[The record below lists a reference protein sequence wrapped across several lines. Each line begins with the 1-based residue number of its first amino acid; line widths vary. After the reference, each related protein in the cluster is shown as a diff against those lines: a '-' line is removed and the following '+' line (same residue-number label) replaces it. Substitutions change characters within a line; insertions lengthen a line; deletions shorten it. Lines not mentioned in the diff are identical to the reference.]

1 MLMLFKRVSEK
12 CLRKWYGS
20 KTIKVYKEGSQRV
33 KAYFTCLSPHRAQ
46 SMGRILPLH
55 PQLCSS

>member
-20 KTIKVYKEGSQRV
+20 KTIRCIKKAV
-33 KAYFTCLSPHRAQ
+33 K
-46 SMGRILPLH
+46 G
-55 PQLCSS
+55 

>member
-1 MLMLFKRVSEK
+1 MPEK
-12 CLRKWYGS
+12 MVWKQDN
-20 KTIKVYKEGSQRV
+20 KVYKEGSQRV

-46 SMGRILPLH
+46 SMGPILPLH